1 MVENTQSSGVL
12 SVDVMQ
18 LELFLNGAG
27 SADQQR
33 WAEKLWPV
41 VSCGHWFL
49 ASVSIMN
56 SMANVALPL
65 FLDQCVP
72 PSPAKVHVRRGNR
85 SHTQEDLTWECTFAT
100 SARTTERTTV
110 GRRRADEGRLG
121 ARASGF

>member
-1 MVENTQSSGVL
+1 VVATVQSSGVL

-27 SADQQR
+27 DADQQR
-33 WAEKLWPV
+33 WAEQLWPV

-72 PSPAKVHVRRGNR
+72 PSRAKVHVRRGKR
-85 SHTQEDLTWECTFAT
+85 SHSQQHST
-100 SARTTERTTV
+100 
-110 GRRRADEGRLG
+110 
-121 ARASGF
+121 